1 MNPTPLRSWPPLI
14 TGARLPRWIRIRDV
28 VLTLLAWFLLGR
40 LLRDP
45 IYVAYDYLRHPIFQL
60 TTAQPLDI
68 RALWE
73 RLRYFALISV
83 VLVTWLCLWA
93 LINRRRLIR
102 CPTHAPQPPE
112 LSLAEQAARAGID
125 EKKVNEAREFKVT
138 NVHFREDGA
147 IAGFEEL
154 PAGKAD
160 SVLAGSAPP
169 STARS

>member
-1 MNPTPLRSWPPLI
+1 MNPTPLRPWPPLI
-14 TGARLPRWIRIRDV
+14 TGDRLSRWIRIRDV

-68 RALWE
+68 GVLWE
-73 RLRYFALISV
+73 RLRYFVLISV

-93 LINRRRLIR
+93 LINRRQLIR
-102 CPTHAPQPPE
+102 CPTHSPEPPA
-112 LSLAEQAARAGID
+112 LTVAEQAARAGID
-125 EKKVNEAREFKVT
+125 EKKVDEAQEFKVT
-138 NVHFREDGA
+138 KVRFRDDGA

-154 PAGKAD
+154 IPGKSD
-160 SVLAGSAPP
+160 SVLVGSVLP